1 MLNISGLRKSFGSR
15 DLFAGADLQ
24 LGPRE
29 RVALIGPNGSGKT
42 TLFDMIVG
50 DQHPDAGGIQT
61 AKDLTIGYLRQ
72 DTDALR
78 GREVLQEVLA
88 ARHEI
93 TSAEHKMR
101 LLESEIAESAEEDH
115 GNLFEE
121 YGKLQHHF
129 ERQGGYDLEHQAKK
143 ILAGLGFAER
153 DLFRRTETFSGGW
166 MMRIALS
173 KLLLSEPDLLLLDE
187 PTNHLDLA
195 SVEWLEKV
203 LRSYGGTVLFTSHD
217 REFINAFAD
226 KVVEVRKG
234 TLHSYKGNFDDFV
247 AQRELARRQM
257 EAAAK
262 NQARQIAHTQEF
274 IDRYRYKASKARL
287 VQSRIKM
294 LERMDRV
301 EVEKPASKSMGL
313 RFPTPPRS
321 GRVVLKLDGI
331 HFGYG
336 DRLVYAGLDFV
347 VERGQK
353 IALVGPNG
361 AGKTTLLKL
370 AAGVLEP
377 QAGSRAEGHNVAV
390 GYFAQ
395 HQIEAL
401 DPAKSVLEELQGAI
415 PHDAAIQP
423 RKLLGRFLFSGD
435 DIEKPISV
443 LSGGEKTRLA
453 MAKLLVARYNLLC
466 LDEPTNHL
474 DMQSRDVLEEALS
487 DYEGAMLLITHD
499 RHLIREV
506 ATSIVEVVDGRSTL
520 YYGGYDYYL
529 FKKEERARPE
539 KSATPKP
546 TVVSRAQPR
555 GKEPEARRQR
565 RLRASLRRI
574 ETEVDR
580 LSQEMNAL
588 ARKLADPDVYSSPP
602 EAADLSQR
610 YEEMERRSKK
620 LEAEWERTAE
630 SIDEY

>member
-1 MLNISGLRKSFGSR
+1 MLNISGLRKAFGSR

-24 LGPRE
+24 LGARE
-29 RVALIGPNGSGKT
+29 RAALIGPNGSGKT

-50 DQHPDAGGIQT
+50 DQHPDAGSIQVP
-61 AKDLTIGYLRQ
+61 KDVTIGYLRQ

-78 GREVLQEVLA
+78 GREVLEEVLA
-88 ARHEI
+88 SRSEI

-101 LLESEIAESAEEDH
+101 LLESEIVEAADEDRPR
-115 GNLFEE
+115 LLEE
-121 YGKLQHHF
+121 YGRLQHHF

-143 ILAGLGFAER
+143 ILAGLGFDEP

-166 MMRIALS
+166 LMRIALS

-195 SVEWLEKV
+195 SVEWLEKF

-226 KVVEVRKG
+226 KVVEIRRA

-247 AQRELARRQM
+247 AQRELAQRQM

-262 NQARQIAHTQEF
+262 NQARQFAHTQEF

-287 VQSRIKM
+287 VQSRVKM

-321 GRVVLKLDGI
+321 GRVVLNLDGI
-331 HFGYG
+331 RFGYG
-336 DRLVYAGLDFV
+336 DHPVYTDLNFV
-347 VERGQK
+347 IERGQK

-370 AAGVLEP
+370 SAGVLEA
-377 QAGSRAEGHNVAV
+377 QDGSRTEGHNVAV

-401 DPAKSVLEELQGAI
+401 DPAKSVLEEMQGAI
-415 PHDAAIQP
+415 PWETTIQP

-435 DIEKPISV
+435 DVEKPVSV

-474 DMQSRDVLEEALS
+474 DMQSRDVLEDALTEF
-487 DYEGAMLLITHD
+487 EGAMLLITHD

-506 ATSIVEVVDGRSTL
+506 ATSIVEIVDGRPTL
-520 YYGGYDYYL
+520 YHGGYDYYL
-529 FKKEERARPE
+529 FKKEERARPASTTRDA
-539 KSATPKP
+539 K
-546 TVVSRAQPR
+546 VISRAQPR
-555 GKEPEARRQR
+555 ENEQEDRRQR
-565 RLRASLRRI
+565 RLQAALRRI
-574 ETEVDR
+574 ETEVDQ
-580 LSQEMNAL
+580 LSQEMTAL
-588 ARKLADPDVYSSPP
+588 ARKLADPDVYSSPSG
-602 EAADLSQR
+602 AADLSQR
-610 YEEMERRSKK
+610 YEELERRSKK
-620 LEAEWERTAE
+620 LEADWERTAE
-630 SIDEY
+630 SIDE